1 MSFFT
6 GNRSTPCC
14 PGPITG
20 NPLNGLCE
28 RVIIQTT
35 KVFDSC
41 IKRIALQNIQQTATF
56 VTPPTEPI
64 TFVSATSNNQTNPAT
79 LSNLV
84 VERFPDRPNFA
95 RVSGTV
101 NIPIEITYTDG
112 NSNTGTATSTSSVPF
127 DVILFVPQPS
137 VVPYNVQVFGALG
150 ANVGTYSGN
159 NIFTLDECITIIIRI
174 VVEAELCI
182 PSYGYSQIPP
192 STDFTQNAC
201 EGIFDL
207 PLYPTATTNQ

>member
-6 GNRSTPCC
+6 GNNQSPCC
-14 PGPITG
+14 PGPING
-20 NPLNGLCE
+20 NALNGLCE
-28 RVIIQTT
+28 RVVIQTT

-41 IKRIALQNIQQTATF
+41 IKRISLQNVSQNVNFSTT
-56 VTPPTEPI
+56 PTEPI
-64 TFVSATSNNQTNPAT
+64 TFISATSDNQNNPAT

-84 VERFPDRPNFA
+84 VERFTDRPNFA

-101 NIPIEITYTDG
+101 NIPIQVTYTDA
-112 NSNTGTATSTSSVPF
+112 NNTTGTATGTTSVPF

-137 VVPYNVQVFGALG
+137 VVPYNIQVFGAMG
-150 ANVGTYSGN
+150 ANIGTYSGN
-159 NIFTLDECITIIIRI
+159 NIFTLDECITIIIRV

-192 STDFTQNAC
+192 STDFSQNQC

-207 PLYPTATTNQ
+207 PLYPTATNN

>member
-6 GNRSTPCC
+6 GNNSSPCC
-14 PGPITG
+14 PGPING

-28 RVIIQTT
+28 RVVIQTT

-41 IKRIALQNIQQTATF
+41 IKRIALQNISQTATF
-56 VTPPTEPI
+56 TTTPIEPI
-64 TFVSATSNNQTNPAT
+64 TFVSATSDNQNNPAT

-95 RVSGTV
+95 RVTGVV
-101 NIPIEITYTDG
+101 NIPFEITYTDG
-112 NSNTGTATSTSSVPF
+112 NNNTGIATSTSNVPF

-137 VVPYNVQVFGALG
+137 VIPYTIQVFGALG
-150 ANVGTYSGN
+150 ANIGSYTGN
-159 NIFTLDECITIIIRI
+159 NIFVLDECITIIIRV

-192 STDFTQNAC
+192 SADYSQNQC

-207 PLYPTATTNQ
+207 PLYPTATNN